1 MVLTNCHF
9 VYTARTAYLFYLD
22 FAADIFTGRL
32 MILGEMGGGER
43 LGERGQV
50 RDVLVCM
57 CMCAHMRVQGRWRDR
72 VRYIMHYE
80 SRLCRVVMFHV

>member
-43 LGERGQV
+43 LGERGGE
-50 RDVLVCM
+50 RGM
-57 CMCAHMRVQGRWRDR
+57 CRCACACVHTYG
-72 VRYIMHYE
+72 
-80 SRLCRVVMFHV
+80 CRGSGGIE